1 MGYININSYF
11 GIKLLLIFVIVFF
24 LLGYVFRMP
33 APYHLDIFL
42 NSSFAIIVCEL
53 STWSMRHNGWVVD
66 YELEKYRGNSLVE
79 EPSLY
84 FKIIF
89 KMCRVIT
96 IGEYYYLKSLGGL
109 WTINQGIAFL
119 YLPSEFYMIEAILG
133 LVVCILLEE

>member
-1 MGYININSYF
+1 M
-11 GIKLLLIFVIVFF
+11 
-24 LLGYVFRMP
+24 
-33 APYHLDIFL
+33 
-42 NSSFAIIVCEL
+42 
-53 STWSMRHNGWVVD
+53 VD

-133 LVVCILLEE
+133 LVVCIFIERIGSSWIKRYYKL